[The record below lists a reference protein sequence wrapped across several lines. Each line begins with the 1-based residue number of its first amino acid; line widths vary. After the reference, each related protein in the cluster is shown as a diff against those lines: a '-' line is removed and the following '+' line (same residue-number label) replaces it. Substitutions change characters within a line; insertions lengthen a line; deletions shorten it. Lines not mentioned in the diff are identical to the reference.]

1 MYDKKWYTKIEIM
14 AHLKISQSTLQRIM
28 QDGLPFITNKQ
39 KNVYNMEEVGIWI
52 AAHEASKV
60 SDIDRETLEEL
71 KKDIG

>member
-1 MYDKKWYTKIEIM
+1 M
-14 AHLKISQSTLQRIM
+14 R
-28 QDGLPFITNKQ
+28 DGLPFITNKQ